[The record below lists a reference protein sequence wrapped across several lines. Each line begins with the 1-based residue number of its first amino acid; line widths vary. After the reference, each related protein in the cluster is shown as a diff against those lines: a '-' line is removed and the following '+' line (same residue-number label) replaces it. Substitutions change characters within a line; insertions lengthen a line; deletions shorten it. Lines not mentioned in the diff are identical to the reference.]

1 MNNALKGFLAGIAAV
16 ALIITP
22 ACKTN
27 KTKVKDDHVVVQPD
41 TAPPSVTIPPN
52 DTATR
57 VQPTDD
63 FVKTDTAPAV
73 TSDVLPTDTEELNR
87 YLQGKGLIRDAFFEY
102 AEATLSSDAQAALT
116 TSANWL
122 KANSKYNLL
131 VEGHCDERGTEQYN
145 LALGDKRAQQ
155 AKDYLV
161 ASGVDASRI
170 RTVSYGEERPF
181 DPGHDES
188 AWGQNRR
195 AHLVLVGK

>member
-1 MNNALKGFLAGIAAV
+1 MNNAVKGFLAGVAAV
-16 ALIITP
+16 ALILTP
-22 ACKTN
+22 ACRSKN
-27 KTKVKDDHVVVQPD
+27 TKVKDEQVHVQPD
-41 TAPPSVTIPPN
+41 TAPTVTIPPH
-52 DTATR
+52 DTAER
-57 VQPTDD
+57 VQPSED
-63 FVKTDTAPAV
+63 FVKPSAEPTVQT
-73 TSDVLPTDTEELNR
+73 DVLPENTEELNR
-87 YLQGKGLIRDAFFEY
+87 YVQGKGLIRDAFFEY

-122 KANSKYNLL
+122 KSNPKYNLL

-188 AWGQNRR
+188 AWSQNRR

>member
-1 MNNALKGFLAGIAAV
+1 MNNAVKGFLAGVAAV
-16 ALIITP
+16 ALVLTP
-22 ACKTN
+22 ACRSKN
-27 KTKVKDDHVVVQPD
+27 TKVKDEQVHVQPD
-41 TAPPSVTIPPN
+41 TAPTVTIPPN

-57 VQPTDD
+57 VQPTED
-63 FVKTDTAPAV
+63 FVHTDTAPV
-73 TSDVLPTDTEELNR
+73 TTEVLPTDTEELNR

-122 KANSKYNLL
+122 KSNPKYNLL

-181 DPGHDES
+181 DPGHDEN